1 MTAYPAEIPFLS
13 TISLMLTY
21 KCTIACPHCIVGAGP
36 NRKEEM
42 SLRHALDW
50 IDEAASYRKGMIK
63 GIALTGGEPFYNISN
78 LVEISS
84 HAKQSGFVVSVVT
97 NAFWAVT
104 EEQAIETLQRV
115 PALQMISIST
125 DIYHQQF
132 ITLENIRNAVQAAR
146 QLGRHYNIAICT
158 DSDEDERYKAIL
170 DTLKTFIE
178 PEKIRIAI
186 TFPAG
191 RAQKHQHTF
200 NHQTSPEPTVSACS
214 MTSAP
219 VVFPDGK
226 VMACIG
232 PLLTLPESCPMCL
245 GNLQKQTLAEILDQA
260 ELNPVLHIIR
270 VWGPHKLVSL
280 LREYEHGDLL
290 PKEYICNSHCDICY
304 KLLSNDRIIALLS
317 DILEEKENLYILAY
331 ARMHYLK
338 EPDMIQKYHLDGTE
352 HIDLSNKLLQPDRF

>member
-1 MTAYPAEIPFLS
+1 
-13 TISLMLTY
+13 
-21 KCTIACPHCIVGAGP
+21 
-36 NRKEEM
+36 
-42 SLRHALDW
+42 
-50 IDEAASYRKGMIK
+50 
-63 GIALTGGEPFYNISN
+63 
-78 LVEISS
+78 
-84 HAKQSGFVVSVVT
+84 
-97 NAFWAVT
+97 
-104 EEQAIETLQRV
+104 
-115 PALQMISIST
+115 
-125 DIYHQQF
+125 
-132 ITLENIRNAVQAAR
+132 
-146 QLGRHYNIAICT
+146 
-158 DSDEDERYKAIL
+158 
-170 DTLKTFIE
+170 
-178 PEKIRIAI
+178 
-186 TFPAG
+186 
-191 RAQKHQHTF
+191 
-200 NHQTSPEPTVSACS
+200 

-338 EPDMIQKYHLDGTE
+338 EPDMIQ
-352 HIDLSNKLLQPDRF
+352 